1 MCLSKA
7 YIERSGK
14 RELVMGEVAS
24 LRLEDEKLRL
34 RTLLGEQK
42 EIDANI
48 KEIDFLT
55 HSITL
60 EDPKTRKQA
69 QV

>member
-1 MCLSKA
+1 M
-7 YIERSGK
+7 E
-14 RELVMGEVAS
+14 EVAS
-24 LRLEDEKLRL
+24 LRLEDERLRL

-42 EIDANI
+42 EIEANI

-60 EDPKTRKQA
+60 EDPETRKQA